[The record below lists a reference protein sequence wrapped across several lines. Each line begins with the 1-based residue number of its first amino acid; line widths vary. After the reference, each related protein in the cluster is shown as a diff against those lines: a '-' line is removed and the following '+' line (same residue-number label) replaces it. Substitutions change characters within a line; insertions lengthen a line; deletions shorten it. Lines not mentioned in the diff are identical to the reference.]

1 MAARQ
6 DQPAGLA
13 AGLDQEAGQEAGQ
26 EEAREADPAADPEAG
41 HQGRLGEEAQAAC
54 SAGTEDAATY
64 PEGHYRPGARCHHG
78 H

>member
-6 DQPAGLA
+6 DQLAGPA
-13 AGLDQEAGQEAGQ
+13 AGLGQEEDREAGQ
-26 EEAREADPAADPEAG
+26 EEDQEAGPAADPEAG

>member
-6 DQPAGLA
+6 DQPAGPA

-26 EEAREADPAADPEAG
+26 EADREADPEAG

>member
-13 AGLDQEAGQEAGQ
+13 AGLGQEEDREAGQEAG
-26 EEAREADPAADPEAG
+26 PAADPEAG

-54 SAGTEDAATY
+54 SAGTEDAATC
-64 PEGHYRPGARCHHG
+64 PEGHYHPGGRCHHG